1 MPVSFEY
8 LDLILIIRRNERL
21 PFVPPADY
29 WKGTPMKRDQIFRHV
44 PLAHLG
50 AEGQLSEKVIVRAH
64 DLQVQSFSIVCGSI
78 EISAGIMKTRIVK
91 TDPD

>member
-1 MPVSFEY
+1 MWGLY
-8 LDLILIIRRNERL
+8 KIIIRRHERL

-29 WKGTPMKRDQIFRHV
+29 WKDTPMKRDQVFRHV

-64 DLQVQSFSIVCGSI
+64 DLQVQEPNITYIGTPILARF
-78 EISAGIMKTRIVK
+78 
-91 TDPD
+91 

>member
-1 MPVSFEY
+1 VPVLFEY

-29 WKGTPMKRDQIFRHV
+29 WKDTPMK
-44 PLAHLG
+44 P
-50 AEGQLSEKVIVRAH
+50 EGQLSEKVIVRAH

-78 EISAGIMKTRIVK
+78 EIFAGVMKTQIVK
-91 TDPD
+91 TDLD